1 VSVVD
6 LKRFRQKPLLGILRG
21 IRPGEL
27 TPLFDTLL
35 ESGLESVEITMN
47 TDGATNL
54 IKQAVSRYGQKLM
67 IGAGTV
73 LTLQELHNALRA
85 GATFIVSP
93 VIVPPVIKYCVRHK
107 IPVFPGAL
115 TPREIYEV
123 WQAGATM
130 VKVFPA
136 GCFGPDYF
144 REIRG
149 PFPGIGLMAC
159 GGVTPENA
167 KDYFAGGASAIAVGG
182 SVFRR
187 DWLDAG
193 KFDLIRE
200 RIRAFLKALP

>member
-1 VSVVD
+1 M
-6 LKRFRQKPLLGILRG
+6 RG
-21 IRPGEL
+21 IRSGEL
-27 TPLFDTLL
+27 APLFDTIL

-47 TDGATNL
+47 TDGAAGL
-54 IKQAVSRYGQKLM
+54 IKEAAWRYGRELM

-73 LTLQELHNALRA
+73 LTLKELHEALRT

-93 VIVPPVIKYCVRHK
+93 VIVPPVIEYCVRHK

-115 TPREIYEV
+115 TPQDIYEAF
-123 WQAGATM
+123 QAGATM

-144 REIRG
+144 KEIKG
-149 PFPGIGLMAC
+149 PFPKIELMAC

-167 KDYFAGGASAIAVGG
+167 KDYFTSGASAIAVGG

-187 DWLDAG
+187 DWLDAK
-193 KFDLIRE
+193 KFDLIRKK
-200 RIRAFLKALP
+200 IQAFLKALP